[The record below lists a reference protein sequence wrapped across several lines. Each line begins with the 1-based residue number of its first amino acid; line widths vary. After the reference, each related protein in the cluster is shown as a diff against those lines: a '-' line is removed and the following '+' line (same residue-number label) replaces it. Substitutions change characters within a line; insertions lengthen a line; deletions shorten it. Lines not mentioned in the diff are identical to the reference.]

1 METKGMAHD
10 IDDDLYF
17 GGGMPDDYKYD
28 GDEEPEEYEDDYTD
42 EDWLE
47 AESNQAET
55 LYFNS

>member
-1 METKGMAHD
+1 MARD

-17 GGGMPDDYKYD
+17 GGGMPDDYKHD
-28 GDEEPEEYEDDYTD
+28 GDEEPEEYEDNYTE

>member
-1 METKGMAHD
+1 METRGMGRD

-28 GDEEPEEYEDDYTD
+28 GDEEPEDYYD
-42 EDWLE
+42 EEDWLE